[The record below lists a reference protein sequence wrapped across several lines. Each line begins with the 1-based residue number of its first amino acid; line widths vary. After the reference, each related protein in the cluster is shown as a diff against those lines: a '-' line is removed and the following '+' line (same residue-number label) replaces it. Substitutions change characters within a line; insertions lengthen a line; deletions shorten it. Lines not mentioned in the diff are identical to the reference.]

1 MDTGQVR
8 CASHKAVGS
17 NLRHRLIASFATSME
32 TTLRLFDH
40 KDIKIYDG
48 HFRLSL
54 HPFCLEPL
62 LYLAVTLC

>member
-1 MDTGQVR
+1 
-8 CASHKAVGS
+8 
-17 NLRHRLIASFATSME
+17 ME